1 VQEKKLAKGWTAP
14 ILDAMKRLPDPPV
27 PRRSARPTGF
37 SLVEFSL
44 VAFILAVG
52 LLGLGGMLAATTR
65 AEAGAG
71 ARQTAL
77 NLAEGVLETIQA
89 ESKGRGAPAP
99 GPWLS
104 RFDRDGLPADPPEAF
119 FTVTVTRS
127 TPDGMIPA
135 RLFRASVAWAEGAA
149 RPGRLTTFRLLCP

>member
-1 VQEKKLAKGWTAP
+1 
-14 ILDAMKRLPDPPV
+14 MKQLPDTPR
-27 PRRSARPTGF
+27 PRRSASPAGF
-37 SLVEFSL
+37 SLVEFIL

-52 LLGLGGMLAATTR
+52 LLGLGGMLSATVR

-89 ESKGRGAPAP
+89 EAKGRCAPAP
-99 GPWLS
+99 GPWLL
-104 RFDRDGLPADPPEAF
+104 RFGRDGLSADAPAAC

-127 TPDGMIPA
+127 APDGVTPA

-149 RPGRLTTFRLLCP
+149 HPGRLSTFRLLCP